1 MNAKTRIK
9 VSRDALVAKIKA
21 NDAAA
26 QAEFVADTAAY
37 EKAAKAYVF
46 AVADFLKATAVKVRS
61 GEVAAKDVFSSSYH
75 GYLYD
80 NQPDRPDKP
89 RTPSDRSVAIAQLEM
104 STEEAIT
111 ITAEDFSRYM
121 TN

>member
-9 VSRDALVAKIKA
+9 VSRDALVAKIKT

-26 QAEFVADTAAY
+26 QAAFAADTAAY
-37 EKAAKAYVF
+37 EKASKAYVF
-46 AVADFLKATAVKVRS
+46 AVADFLKATAVKVRG
-61 GEVAAKDVFSSSYH
+61 GEVSAKDVFSSGYH

-80 NQPDRPDKP
+80 NQPERPDKP
-89 RTPSDRSVAIAQLEM
+89 RTPTDSSLAVAQLEM
-104 STEEAIT
+104 STEEAVT